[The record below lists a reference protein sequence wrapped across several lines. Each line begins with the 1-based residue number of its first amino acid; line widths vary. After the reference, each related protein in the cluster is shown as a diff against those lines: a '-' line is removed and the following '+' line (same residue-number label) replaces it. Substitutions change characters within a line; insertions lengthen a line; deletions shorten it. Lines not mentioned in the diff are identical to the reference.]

1 MPSQIGIWNKA
12 LRCIGESRLTATTD
26 PVKSATLLGDAWE
39 GAYRAEFE
47 ANPWNFA
54 IKRTAL
60 AASTSVPEF
69 EWEYAYPL
77 PSECAFVIDCPE
89 LDRRLWTIENTDD
102 QKTILTKWNNGQ
114 ALNVRY
120 TSVVTEVSKWPQLFA
135 DAVAFNL
142 AMEICESI
150 TQSNSKMEIAASRYS
165 DAIKM
170 ARRNN
175 AIELP
180 PVDRLEDD
188 LVLVRS

>member
-12 LRCIGESRLTATTD
+12 LRCIGESRLTSTSDTT
-26 PVKSATLLGDAWE
+26 KAATLLNDAWE
-39 GAYRAEFE
+39 GAYKAEFE
-47 ANPWNFA
+47 ANPWTFA

-60 AASTSVPEF
+60 AASATTPSF

-77 PSECAFVIDCPE
+77 PADCAFVIDCPE
-89 LDRRLWTIENTDD
+89 LDRRLWTIESTDD
-102 QKTILTKWNNGQ
+102 LKTILTKFNAGE

-120 TSVVTEVSKWPQLFA
+120 TAVVDDVSRWPQLFA

-150 TQSNSKMEIAASRYS
+150 TQSNSKLEIAASRYS
-165 DAIKM
+165 DAIKA

-180 PVDRLEDD
+180 PQERLEDD
-188 LVLVRS
+188 LVIGRY

>member
-1 MPSQIGIWNKA
+1 MTSQIDIWNKA
-12 LRCIGESRLTATTD
+12 LRCIGESRLTSTSD
-26 PVKSATLLGDAWE
+26 VQKSATLLSDAWA
-39 GAYRAEFE
+39 GTYKAEFE
-47 ANPWNFA
+47 ANPWSFS
-54 IKRTAL
+54 IKRTSL
-60 AASTSVPEF
+60 AASATEPEF

-77 PSECAFVIDCPE
+77 PSDCAFVIDCPE
-89 LDRRLWTIENTDD
+89 LDRRQWTIESTDD
-102 QKTILTKWNNGQ
+102 VKTILTKWNQGA

-120 TSVVTEVSKWPQLFA
+120 TSVVDDVSRWPQLFA

-150 TQSNSKMEIAASRYS
+150 TQSNSKMEIASARY
-165 DAIKM
+165 DAAIKA

-188 LVLVRS
+188 LVLGRY